1 MLQPFAA
8 DASKAREFSTHFDPK
23 LSVALRPGAFFGTIL
38 TRMTF
43 DPDHTPYQKIGGEAP
58 VLALVKSFYDHM
70 DSDAEFSTIRNLHP
84 EDLARS
90 RENLSDFLS
99 GWLGGPDLFV
109 QKHGHP
115 RLRQRH
121 APFSIGETERD
132 QWLACMAKAMDDNGV
147 DGELRSFLETRFAHV
162 ADFMRNR

>member
-1 MLQPFAA
+1 
-8 DASKAREFSTHFDPK
+8 
-23 LSVALRPGAFFGTIL
+23 
-38 TRMTF
+38 MTF
-43 DPDHTPYQKIGGEAP
+43 DPDHTPYQELGGEAP

-70 DSDAEFSTIRNLHP
+70 DSDAEFTTIRNLHP
-84 EDLARS
+84 EDLTGS

-147 DGELRSFLETRFAHV
+147 DGELRSFLDTRFAHV